1 MVLEDDAPAP
11 DQTVATKTNRWVY
24 AGVAV
29 NVGAFLIL
37 AVLATRAKVIH
48 LQHDEDWY
56 QATAHT
62 FLAEGL
68 TVKFLRE
75 YPGGAGPL
83 YPFVHAL
90 FAPLTGLAL
99 PGIRLLNM
107 VLFLLT
113 VGAVAGLFRVQKIGH
128 PLASSWHM
136 MAAPMM
142 YGSVG
147 GALTDIPALLFFSAH
162 LPLLLLAVSAAGEAG
177 SSARAKSYGLAILA
191 GLCYGLAI
199 LGRQQNLAAL
209 AAVPLLGLGAR
220 AVWPVLAAFVVAAL
234 AMPVPVFV
242 IWGGLLPPIAQYAGK
257 GISITYGMLSFA
269 YAGAVYSIYDPR
281 FFLRLR
287 GLAIIA
293 ASIVVHLALNIA
305 EVEPSSTGAMRI
317 LPGWLVPYFIPV
329 TCGFLVGLGI
339 CFLIELGETAWEF
352 RRDRAKLFLVAV
364 AFLLLL
370 TPLKINH
377 LFSSRYVIPA
387 LPLIL
392 LMAERRCPDTPWKV
406 VRMAVA
412 CAMGLGAFLPRIG
425 VG

>member
-11 DQTVATKTNRWVY
+11 DQIVATKTNRWVY

-37 AVLATRAKVIH
+37 AVLATTRMKVVH

-62 FLAEGL
+62 FRAEGL

-83 YPFVHAL
+83 YAFVHAL
-90 FAPLTGLAL
+90 FAPLTRLEQ

-107 VLFLLT
+107 FLFILT

-177 SSARAKSYGLAILA
+177 SSARARSFGLAVLA
-191 GLCYGLAI
+191 GLCFGLAI
-199 LGRQQNLAAL
+199 LGRQQYLAIL

-220 AVWPVLAAFVVAAL
+220 AAWPVLAVFAASAL
-234 AMPVPVFV
+234 AMPVPIFA
-242 IWGGLLPPIAQYAGK
+242 IWGGLLPPAAQYAGR
-257 GISITYGMLSFA
+257 GISITYGLLSFA
-269 YAGAVYSIYDPR
+269 YAGAVYSIYDAR

-293 ASIVVHLALNIA
+293 ASVVVHLVLDIQ
-305 EVEPSSTGAMRI
+305 EVVPSMTGAIRV
-317 LPGWLVPYFIPV
+317 LPEWLIPYFIPA
-329 TCGFLVGLGI
+329 TCGFLIGVGI
-339 CFLIELGETAWEF
+339 CFLIEIAETAWEC
-352 RRDRAKLFLVAV
+352 RRDRQMLFLVAT
-364 AFLLLL
+364 AFVLLL

-392 LMAERRCPDTPWKV
+392 LIAERRCPDTPWKV
-406 VRMAVA
+406 LRMAAA
-412 CAMGLGAFLPRIG
+412 CALGLSSYFRP
-425 VG
+425 